1 MKSVLEL
8 YEQVQA
14 EDFDKAYPLYNQENN
29 KVKVLYVAPFLNGT
43 GYYRMILPL
52 LELNKTSTHSAIVTN
67 IRKWNFAK
75 GFDDEINQVDPDL
88 VAWADYIVLPA
99 MFSDIKRVNEKSGK
113 NFIQEI
119 KQHNEDVLLV
129 MDLDTNFH
137 VLPKEHPG
145 YSNLNRSTHQLGD
158 FATRKK
164 TLLSNIAAMD
174 VVIGATEEL
183 LNYYAAKID
192 KHYPKSKM
200 QLDFFPNL
208 ISQFSY
214 QNIRDIKHNEGDKI
228 RIGMIANYSTYYDIL
243 SIKDV
248 LSELHAK
255 HKDKVELVLFGWN
268 GKLSSGEK
276 PLEGID
282 FTHVSSVNFADY
294 HKNGEYLKGY
304 FPSLNDLRLDIA
316 LLPML
321 DIPFNK
327 AGKSPIKY
335 LELAAFDVP
344 VVASN
349 IKPYKGVIE
358 DGENGLLAGTTEE
371 WITKIESLIEDR
383 NLRLEVGRSGFKNAW
398 RNYSYTTRNLELL
411 QDIFI

>member
-14 EDFDKAYPLYNQENN
+14 NDFDQAYPLYQEQSN
-29 KVKVLYVAPFLNGT
+29 KVKILYVAPFLNGT

-52 LELNKTSTHSAIVTN
+52 LELNNTETHTAIVTN

-88 VAWADYIVLPA
+88 VAWADYIVLPT
-99 MFSDIKRVNEKSGK
+99 MFSDIRQVNQKSGK

-119 KQHNEDVLLV
+119 KQYNEDVLLV

-137 VLPKEHPG
+137 TLPKEHPG
-145 YSNLNRSTHQLGD
+145 YSNLNRDTHPLGNL
-158 FATRKK
+158 TQRKQ

-174 VVIGATEEL
+174 MVTGATEQL
-183 LNYYAAKID
+183 LNYYEAKID
-192 KHYPKSKM
+192 KHYPESKVR
-200 QLDFFPNL
+200 LEYLPNL

-214 QNIRDIKHNEGDKI
+214 QHVNTIKSNTTKRFKIGLIGNYSTHYDLLSIQEVLQQLYEKYGDKI
-228 RIGMIANYSTYYDIL
+228 
-243 SIKDV
+243 
-248 LSELHAK
+248 ELI
-255 HKDKVELVLFGWN
+255 LFGWN
-268 GKLSSGEK
+268 GKLSGGEQ
-276 PLEGID
+276 PLKTID
-282 FTHVSSVNFADY
+282 FTHVQSVNFADY
-294 HKNGEYLKGY
+294 HKNGAFMKGY
-304 FPSLNDLRLDIA
+304 FSTLNDLELDVA

-327 AGKSPIKY
+327 AGKSSIKY
-335 LELAAFDVP
+335 LELAAFDIP

-349 IKPYKGVIE
+349 ILPYKEIID
-358 DGENGLLAGTTEE
+358 DGENGMLAGTTEE
-371 WITKIESLIEDR
+371 WINKIEALMEDK
-383 NLRLEVGRSGFKNAW
+383 NLRLEIGRNGFKHAW
-398 RNYSYTTRNLELL
+398 RNYSYNRKNLELI

>member
-8 YEQVQA
+8 YQQVQA
-14 EDFDKAYPLYNQENN
+14 EEFDQAYPLYHKENN
-29 KVKVLYVAPFLNGT
+29 KVKILFVAPFLNGT

-52 LELNKTSTHSAIVTN
+52 LELNKTETHSAIVTN

-88 VAWADYIVLPA
+88 VAWADYIILPT
-99 MFSDIKRVNEKSGK
+99 MFSDIRQVNKKSGK

-145 YSNLNRSTHQLGD
+145 YNNLNRDTHPLGNV
-158 FATRKK
+158 AKRKK

-174 VVIGATEEL
+174 MVTGVSEEL
-183 LNYYAAKID
+183 LNYYEAKID
-192 KHYPKSKM
+192 KHFPQSKVR
-200 QLDFFPNL
+200 LEYFPNL

-214 QNIRDIKHNEGDKI
+214 QNIKTIKRNDTDRFK
-228 RIGMIANYSTYYDIL
+228 IGMIGNYSTFYDIL

-248 LSELHAK
+248 LVEINEK
-255 HKDKVELVLFGWN
+255 YGDKVELILFGWN
-268 GKLSSGEK
+268 GEINSSEE
-276 PLEGID
+276 PLKGIE
-282 FTHVSSVNFADY
+282 FTHVNSVNFADY
-294 HKNGEYLKGY
+294 HKNGELLKGY
-304 FPSLNDLRLDIA
+304 FSMLNDLQLDLA

-335 LELAAFDVP
+335 LELAAYDIP
-344 VVASN
+344 VIASN
-349 IKPYKGVIE
+349 ILPYKEVID

-371 WITKIESLIEDR
+371 WISKIEALIEDR
-383 NLRLEVGRSGFKNAW
+383 NIRLEIGRNGFKHAW
-398 RNYSYTTRNLELL
+398 RTYSYTTRNLELL